1 MATELS
7 DNQVKKS
14 FWKSWKSFKVRTK
27 IFMIGVF
34 LFALA
39 GGAIIGAWGIYQ
51 LGFTNN
57 KGGVDENNRYLADYK
72 TQDNLTDSSK
82 IFEENIKN
90 YLNLVALSKIY
101 PTNAHL
107 ILDAARYNDR
117 PDGINQM
124 IYAAN
129 MYLQED
135 ENGQKYQQM
144 VKELQDVVKK
154 YSTSST
160 KDNLVPWMN
169 EGAWPALKEA
179 IIKDKAVIEEAA
191 RLTGV
196 EPRLIVGCL
205 VGEQIR
211 LFNSK
216 REMYKQYLGPVKVLS
231 VQSQFSLG
239 VNGIKDFTAMQVEKN
254 LKDSTSVFYM
264 GKQYEHI
271 LDFKTADPTSE
282 RVNRLVDYRNHL
294 YSYIYTGCILK
305 QTMLQWK
312 RAGYDISNRP
322 DILFTLFNL
331 GFAASKPSDHPQCGG
346 SHITVNDRI
355 YTFGVIGN
363 DFYYSGEL
371 AKEFPLQAKSFV
383 DE

>member
-1 MATELS
+1 MATQIAN
-7 DNQVKKS
+7 NQEKNS
-14 FWKSWKSFKVRTK
+14 FWKSWRSFKIRTK

-51 LGFTNN
+51 LGFTKNR
-57 KGGVDENNRYLADYK
+57 GGVDDNNRYLANYK
-72 TQDNLTDSSK
+72 EDNKMVDSSK
-82 IFEENIKN
+82 IFEENMQN

-107 ILDAARYNDR
+107 IMDADRLSGR

-129 MYLQED
+129 MYLQET
-135 ENGQKYQQM
+135 EKGVQYHKM
-144 VKELQDVVKK
+144 VKELQEVIAK
-154 YSTSST
+154 YNTSST
-160 KDNLVPWMN
+160 TDHLIPWMN
-169 EGAWPALKEA
+169 EESWPALKEA
-179 IIKDKAVIEEAA
+179 IVKDKEVIEEAA

-216 REMYKQYLGPVKVLS
+216 RETYKKYLGPVKVLS

-239 VNGIKDFTAMQVEKN
+239 VNGIKDFTAMQVERN
-254 LKDSTSVFYM
+254 LKDTTCAFYM

-271 LDFKTADPTSE
+271 LDFKTEDPTTE

-294 YSYIYTGCILK
+294 YSYIYTGCILH

-312 RAGYDISNRP
+312 RAGYDISHRP

-331 GFAASKPSDHPQCGG
+331 GFAASKPNDNPKCGG
-346 SHITVNDRI
+346 SHITVNDCV

-371 AKEFPLQAKSFV
+371 SKEFPLQAKSFV

>member
-1 MATELS
+1 M
-7 DNQVKKS
+7 NQERKS
-14 FWKSWKSFKVRTK
+14 FWKSWKNFKIRTR
-27 IFMIGVF
+27 IFLIFVF
-34 LFALA
+34 LFAMA
-39 GGAIIGAWGIYQ
+39 GAGMLGAYGLYQ
-51 LGFTNN
+51 LGITNN
-57 KGGVDENNRYLADYK
+57 KGGVDENNRYLASYSEGNK
-72 TQDNLTDSSK
+72 MADSSK
-82 IFEENIKN
+82 IFEENMKS

-107 ILDAARYNDR
+107 IVDAGRYSER
-117 PDGINQM
+117 PDGMNQM

-135 ENGQKYQQM
+135 ERGQQYQKM
-144 VKELQDVVKK
+144 VKELQDVLGK
-154 YSTSST
+154 YATSNNT
-160 KDNLVPWMN
+160 DNLIPWMN
-169 EGAWPALKEA
+169 EEAWPALKEA
-179 IIKDKAVIEEAA
+179 IVKDLSVIEEAG

-196 EPRLIVGCL
+196 DPRLIVGCL

-211 LFNSK
+211 LFNSN
-216 REMYKQYLGPVKVLS
+216 REKFKQYLGPMKVLS

-271 LDFKTADPTSE
+271 LDFHTADPASE
-282 RVNRLVDYRNHL
+282 RINRLVDYHNHL
-294 YSYIYTGCILK
+294 YSYIYTGCILH

-331 GFAASKPSDHPQCGG
+331 GFAASKPGPDPKCGG
-346 SHITVNDRI
+346 SHITVNDQI

-371 AKEFPLQAKSFV
+371 SKEFPLPAKTFAN
-383 DE
+383 E